1 LLLTKAR
8 FVTCPSRLLIHES
21 IYEKFI
27 EKVIARVKAIK
38 VGHPLDPTVM
48 MGAQSSQ
55 IQKDKILS

>member
-1 LLLTKAR
+1 
-8 FVTCPSRLLIHES
+8 LIHES